1 MNAGCL
7 FPVKTIQQTSL
18 KKRLLRAIAPRL
30 NVTTHT
36 NHRILL
42 NFKDDDD
49 INGDIVRTASLK
61 SASISSLT
69 ARSPKMEKKE
79 QVYQYIVV
87 MRHGDRLDNVDPLWI
102 TQSQRPWDPPLHQDG
117 KTRAF
122 TTGQSLR
129 QNLGAPINRAFVSPF
144 LRCLQTASEAVRAL
158 CTVADPNNLSS
169 DADLSKIK
177 VSIEIGLCEM
187 LNRQAIRAN
196 VAPKD
201 GDFKFNISECEAQ
214 LPTGTIDH
222 SAERVYEKLPEW
234 EETAPAA
241 RARYMEVVK
250 ALADKY
256 PSENLLLVTHGE
268 GVGSVF
274 SAVMNGVTVYDV
286 EYCGFTILRRCIH
299 LGENQSFAAGELTH
313 QSEFGIKFL
322 AAADE

>member
-7 FPVKTIQQTSL
+7 FPVKTFQQTSL
-18 KKRLLRAIAPRL
+18 KKRLFRAIAPRFYI
-30 NVTTHT
+30 THT
-36 NHRILL
+36 KRA
-42 NFKDDDD
+42 
-49 INGDIVRTASLK
+49 ASLK
-61 SASISSLT
+61 SASNSSLT
-69 ARSPKMEKKE
+69 ASASAYRSPSPKMEISGPEKKE

-102 TQSQRPWDPPLHQDG
+102 TQSERPWDPPLHQQG

-122 TTGQSLR
+122 TIGQRLR
-129 QNLGAPINRAFVSPF
+129 QTLGAPINRVFVSPF

-158 CTVADPNNLSS
+158 CTVADPNHVSS
-169 DADLSKIK
+169 DAVSVDLSKIK

-234 EETAPAA
+234 EESAPAA

-274 SAVMNGVTVYDV
+274 SDIMNGVTVYDV
-286 EYCGFTILRRCIH
+286 EYCGYTILKRCIH
-299 LGENQSFAAGELTH
+299 LGENQSFTAGELTQ